1 MEEKPKKKL
10 RGRPLLIAS
19 AGVAATLFVGC
30 GNTQPMGNLKP
41 ADCDMQP
48 SLCPPPDMTVPDMID
63 NDGPFGNLK
72 PADMAT
78 NGDGGSDG
86 GTDGG

>member
-1 MEEKPKKKL
+1 
-10 RGRPLLIAS
+10 
-19 AGVAATLFVGC
+19 
-30 GNTQPMGNLKP
+30 MGNLKP

-48 SLCPPPDMTVPDMID
+48 QVCPQPDMTVPDMID

-72 PADMAT
+72 PADMGT